1 MMRSGRQPQKVA
13 RVASWRSPP
22 CAAHI
27 ACWIGQ
33 KLEKQGADRY
43 FAHSYC
49 VRLVMSENA
58 SDRTRDFLGS
68 GSPLRNANRR
78 QRNSHAGTLHRA
90 MLDRAPDLV
99 FLLGADGRFL
109 FINDAVERLLGYRK
123 DRLIGEHYSRIVL
136 EEDLELARDLF
147 AGRPDD
153 AQEVELRL
161 RLHPSRA
168 GPRPTQSP
176 TIWTEIKVAHLDGA
190 DTGLACATARD
201 ISARREARESLIFR
215 AHHDWLTHLPNRV
228 LLDDRLDLAVAQA
241 QRDGQRLAVIFLDL
255 DRFKLVNDQYGH
267 TVGDRLLQAVAKR
280 LRSCLGPGDT
290 ISRFGGDEFALLVPD
305 IFAKQDAVSVVRRVV
320 RRIRNPF
327 IVDGQQFNVTA
338 SVGVAMYPE
347 AGGTADALVRSADTA
362 MYHVKNRGGN
372 GYRFFAGAM
381 NRRLSRRF
389 AMEREL
395 RAALAG
401 DALSVY
407 YQPRVHLETGA
418 IVGVE
423 AFARWYRPSKGSPGG
438 PIEANAFLP
447 VAEETGLIS
456 QIDAWVQRRAF
467 EDAARWRAAGFKPC
481 LSVNASAHQIE
492 RGDFVQHIDQ
502 LLKATALP
510 PYAVAL
516 EITEDTLTRD
526 IEAAVPKLD
535 YLRRRGVRIVIDDF
549 GAGYSSLSHLRR
561 FPIDALKLDRR
572 FVSGIEG
579 GYTNI
584 VEAIAGIANGLRLD
598 LMAEGVE
605 TRRQLACLREHG
617 CIEAQG
623 FLFSRPIPAGEMAA
637 VLRSDPYRS
646 LDTVVEAPSTA

>member
-1 MMRSGRQPQKVA
+1 
-13 RVASWRSPP
+13 
-22 CAAHI
+22 
-27 ACWIGQ
+27 
-33 KLEKQGADRY
+33 
-43 FAHSYC
+43 
-49 VRLVMSENA
+49 MSENA
-58 SDRTRDFLGS
+58 SDRTRGFLRS
-68 GSPLRNANRR
+68 GKPLRNAKKL
-78 QRNSHAGTLHRA
+78 QRDSRAGMLHQA
-90 MLDRAPDLV
+90 MLDRSPDLV
-99 FLLGADGRFL
+99 FLLDADGRFI

-123 DRLIGEHYSRIVL
+123 DRLVGEHYSRIVL
-136 EEDLELARDLF
+136 EDDLELARNLF
-147 AGRPDD
+147 AGRSDD
-153 AQEVELRL
+153 VQEAELRL

-168 GPRPTQSP
+168 GPRPAQS
-176 TIWTEIKVAHLDGA
+176 TTVWTEIKVSHLDGA
-190 DTGLACATARD
+190 DSELACVTARD
-201 ISARREARESLIFR
+201 ISERREAQESLVFH

-241 QRDGQRLAVIFLDL
+241 QRDSRRLAVIFLDL

-280 LRSCLGPGDT
+280 LRRCLGQGDT
-290 ISRFGGDEFALLVPD
+290 ISRFGGDEFALLLPD
-305 IFAKQDAVSVVRRVV
+305 ILAKRDAVSAVRRVV

-327 IVDGQQFNVTA
+327 IVDGNELNVSA
-338 SVGVAMYPE
+338 SIGVAMYPE
-347 AGGTADALVRSADTA
+347 AGDTAEALMQSADIA
-362 MYHVKNRGGN
+362 MYRVKNRGGN

-381 NRRLSRRF
+381 NRRLSRRI

-407 YQPRVHLETGA
+407 YQPRVHLETGT

-423 AFARWYRPSKGSPGG
+423 ALARWDRPSEGSPTDASGGSPGG
-438 PIEANAFLP
+438 IVEANTFLP

-467 EDAARWRAAGFKPC
+467 EDAARWRSEGFKPC

-492 RGDFVQHIDQ
+492 GGDFVQHIDE
-502 LLKATALP
+502 LLKATGLP

-516 EITEDTLTRD
+516 EITEETLTRD

-572 FVSGIEG
+572 FVSGIDG

-584 VEAIAGIANGLRLD
+584 VEAIAGIAHGLRLD

-605 TRRQLACLREHG
+605 TRRQFAYLREHG
-617 CIEAQG
+617 CMEAQG
-623 FLFSRPIPAGEMAA
+623 FLFSRPMPADEMAA
-637 VLRSDPYRS
+637 VLRADPYRS
-646 LDTVVEAPSTA
+646 LHTIVDAPSAG

>member
-1 MMRSGRQPQKVA
+1 
-13 RVASWRSPP
+13 
-22 CAAHI
+22 
-27 ACWIGQ
+27 
-33 KLEKQGADRY
+33 
-43 FAHSYC
+43 
-49 VRLVMSENA
+49 MSENA
-58 SDRTRDFLGS
+58 SDRTRGFLRS
-68 GSPLRNANRR
+68 GKPLRNAKKLQGDSRAAVLR
-78 QRNSHAGTLHRA
+78 QA
-90 MLDRAPDLV
+90 MLDRSPDLV
-99 FLLGADGRFL
+99 FLLDADGRFI
-109 FINDAVERLLGYRK
+109 FINDAVERLLGYSK
-123 DRLIGEHYSRIVL
+123 ERLIGEHYSRIVL
-136 EEDLELARDLF
+136 EDDLELARNLF
-147 AGRPDD
+147 TERSGDVEEA
-153 AQEVELRL
+153 ELRL
-161 RLHPSRA
+161 CLHPSRA
-168 GPRPTQSP
+168 GPRPAQS
-176 TIWTEIKVAHLDGA
+176 TTVWTEIKVSHLDGT
-190 DTGLACATARD
+190 DSGLACATARD
-201 ISARREARESLIFR
+201 ISERREAQESLVFH

-241 QRDGQRLAVIFLDL
+241 QRDSQGLAVIFLDL

-280 LRSCLGPGDT
+280 LRNCLGQGDT
-290 ISRFGGDEFALLVPD
+290 ISRFGGDEFALLLPD
-305 IFAKQDAVSVVRRVV
+305 IFAKRDAVAVVRRVV

-327 IVDGQQFNVTA
+327 IVDGNELNVSA
-338 SVGVAMYPE
+338 SIGVAMYPE
-347 AGGTADALVRSADTA
+347 AGSTAEALVQSADIA

-389 AMEREL
+389 TMERDL
-395 RAALAG
+395 RTALAE

-407 YQPRVHLETGA
+407 YQPRVHLETGT

-423 AFARWYRPSKGSPGG
+423 ALARWDRPQEGSPSDSPGG
-438 PIEANAFLP
+438 IVEANAFLP

-467 EDAARWRAAGFKPC
+467 EDAARWRAEGFKPC

-492 RGDFVQHIDQ
+492 GGDFVQHIDE
-502 LLKATALP
+502 LLKATGLP

-516 EITEDTLTRD
+516 EITEETLTRD

-572 FVSGIEG
+572 FVSGIEA

-584 VEAIAGIANGLRLD
+584 VEAIAGIAHGLRLD

-605 TRRQLACLREHG
+605 TRRQFAYLREHG
-617 CIEAQG
+617 CMEAQG
-623 FLFSRPIPAGEMAA
+623 FLFSRPIPPDEMAA
-637 VLRSDPYRS
+637 VLRADPYRS
-646 LDTVVEAPSTA
+646 LHTIVDTPSAG

>member
-1 MMRSGRQPQKVA
+1 
-13 RVASWRSPP
+13 
-22 CAAHI
+22 
-27 ACWIGQ
+27 
-33 KLEKQGADRY
+33 
-43 FAHSYC
+43 
-49 VRLVMSENA
+49 MSENA
-58 SDRTRDFLGS
+58 SDRTRGFLRS
-68 GSPLRNANRR
+68 GKPLRNAKKLQRDSRAAVLR
-78 QRNSHAGTLHRA
+78 QA
-90 MLDRAPDLV
+90 MLDHAPDLV
-99 FLLGADGRFL
+99 FLLGADGRFI
-109 FINDAVERLLGYRK
+109 FINDAVERLLGYSK

-136 EEDLELARDLF
+136 EDDLELARNLF
-147 AGRPDD
+147 TERSGDVEEA
-153 AQEVELRL
+153 ELRL
-161 RLHPSRA
+161 CLHPSRA
-168 GPRPTQSP
+168 GPRPAQS
-176 TIWTEIKVAHLDGA
+176 TTVWTEIKVSHLDGA
-190 DTGLACATARD
+190 DSGLACATARD
-201 ISARREARESLIFR
+201 ISERREAQESLVFH

-241 QRDGQRLAVIFLDL
+241 RRYSHGLAVIFLDL

-280 LRSCLGPGDT
+280 LRSCLGQGDT
-290 ISRFGGDEFALLVPD
+290 ISRFGGDEFALLLPD
-305 IFAKQDAVSVVRRVV
+305 IFAKRDAVSVVRRVV

-327 IVDGQQFNVTA
+327 IVDGNELNVSA
-338 SVGVAMYPE
+338 SIGVAMYPE
-347 AGGTADALVRSADTA
+347 AGNTAEALVQSADIA

-381 NRRLSRRF
+381 NQRLSRRF
-389 AMEREL
+389 TMEREL
-395 RAALAG
+395 RAALAE

-407 YQPRVHLETGA
+407 YQPRVHLKSAT

-423 AFARWYRPSKGSPGG
+423 ALARWDRPQEGSPSHSQGGSPGG
-438 PIEANAFLP
+438 IVEANAFLP

-467 EDAARWRAAGFKPC
+467 EDAARWRAEGFKPC

-492 RGDFVQHIDQ
+492 GGDFVQHIDE
-502 LLKATALP
+502 LLRATGLP

-516 EITEDTLTRD
+516 EITEETLTRD

-572 FVSGIEG
+572 FVSGIEA

-584 VEAIAGIANGLRLD
+584 VEAIAGIAHGLRLD

-605 TRRQLACLREHG
+605 TRRQFAYLREHG
-617 CIEAQG
+617 CMEAQG
-623 FLFSRPIPAGEMAA
+623 FLFSRPIPADEMAA
-637 VLRSDPYRS
+637 VLRADPYRS
-646 LDTVVEAPSTA
+646 LHTIVDAPSAG

>member
-1 MMRSGRQPQKVA
+1 
-13 RVASWRSPP
+13 
-22 CAAHI
+22 
-27 ACWIGQ
+27 
-33 KLEKQGADRY
+33 
-43 FAHSYC
+43 
-49 VRLVMSENA
+49 MSENA

-68 GSPLRNANRR
+68 GKPLRNAKKL
-78 QRNSHAGTLHRA
+78 QWDGHAGMLHRA
-90 MLDRAPDLV
+90 MLDRSPDLV
-99 FLLGADGRFL
+99 FLLGADGRFI
-109 FINDAVERLLGYRK
+109 FMNDAVERLLGYSK

-136 EEDLELARDLF
+136 EDDLELARNLF
-147 AGRPDD
+147 ANRSDD
-153 AQEVELRL
+153 VQEAELRL

-168 GPRPTQSP
+168 GPRPAQS
-176 TIWTEIKVAHLDGA
+176 TTVWTEIKVSHLDGA
-190 DTGLACATARD
+190 DSGLAYATARD
-201 ISARREARESLIFR
+201 ISERREAQESLVFH

-241 QRDGQRLAVIFLDL
+241 QRDSRRLAVIFLDL

-280 LRSCLGPGDT
+280 LRNCLGQGDT
-290 ISRFGGDEFALLVPD
+290 ISRFGGDEFALLLPD
-305 IFAKQDAVSVVRRVV
+305 ILAKRDAVSVVRRVV

-327 IVDGQQFNVTA
+327 IVDGNELNVSA
-338 SVGVAMYPE
+338 SIGVAMYPE
-347 AGGTADALVRSADTA
+347 AGDTAEALVQSADIA
-362 MYHVKNRGGN
+362 MYRVKNRGGN

-381 NRRLSRRF
+381 NRRLSRRI

-395 RAALAG
+395 RAALAE

-407 YQPRVHLETGA
+407 YQPRVHLETGT

-423 AFARWYRPSKGSPGG
+423 ALARWDRPPEGSPTDAPGG
-438 PIEANAFLP
+438 SLAGIIEANAFLP

-467 EDAARWRAAGFKPC
+467 EDAARWRAEGFKPC

-492 RGDFVQHIDQ
+492 GGDFVQHIDE
-502 LLKATALP
+502 LLKATGLP

-516 EITEDTLTRD
+516 EITEETLTRD

-584 VEAIAGIANGLRLD
+584 VEAIAGIAHGLRLD

-605 TRRQLACLREHG
+605 TRRQFAYLREHG
-617 CIEAQG
+617 CMEAQG
-623 FLFSRPIPAGEMAA
+623 FLFSRPMPAAEMAA
-637 VLRSDPYRS
+637 VLRADPYRS
-646 LDTVVEAPSTA
+646 LHTIVDPPSAG

>member
-1 MMRSGRQPQKVA
+1 
-13 RVASWRSPP
+13 
-22 CAAHI
+22 
-27 ACWIGQ
+27 
-33 KLEKQGADRY
+33 
-43 FAHSYC
+43 
-49 VRLVMSENA
+49 MSENA
-58 SDRTRDFLGS
+58 SDRTRGFLRS
-68 GSPLRNANRR
+68 GKPLRNAKKL
-78 QRNSHAGTLHRA
+78 QRDSHAAMLRQV
-90 MLDRAPDLV
+90 MLDRSPDLV

-123 DRLIGEHYSRIVL
+123 DSLIGEHYSRIVL
-136 EEDLELARDLF
+136 EDDLELARNLF
-147 AGRPDD
+147 TERSG
-153 AQEVELRL
+153 EVEEAELRL
-161 RLHPSRA
+161 CLHPSRA
-168 GPRPTQSP
+168 GPRPVQS
-176 TIWTEIKVAHLDGA
+176 TTVWTEIKVSHLDGA
-190 DTGLACATARD
+190 DSGLACATARD
-201 ISARREARESLIFR
+201 ISERREAQESLVFH

-241 QRDGQRLAVIFLDL
+241 QRDSQGLAVIFLDL

-280 LRSCLGPGDT
+280 LRSCLGQGDT
-290 ISRFGGDEFALLVPD
+290 ISRFGGDEFALLLPD
-305 IFAKQDAVSVVRRVV
+305 IFAKRDAVAVVRRVV

-327 IVDGQQFNVTA
+327 IVDGNELNVSA
-338 SVGVAMYPE
+338 SIGVAMYPE
-347 AGGTADALVRSADTA
+347 AGSTAEALVQSADIA

-389 AMEREL
+389 TMERDL
-395 RAALAG
+395 RTALAE

-407 YQPRVHLETGA
+407 YQPRVHLETGT

-423 AFARWYRPSKGSPGG
+423 ALARWDRPSESSPGG
-438 PIEANAFLP
+438 IVEANAFLP

-467 EDAARWRAAGFKPC
+467 EDAARWRDEGFKPC

-492 RGDFVQHIDQ
+492 GGDFVQHIDE
-502 LLKATALP
+502 LLRATGLP

-516 EITEDTLTRD
+516 EITEETLTRD

-572 FVSGIEG
+572 FVSGIDS

-584 VEAIAGIANGLRLD
+584 VEAIAGIAHGLRLD

-605 TRRQLACLREHG
+605 TQRQFAYLREHG
-617 CIEAQG
+617 CMEAQG
-623 FLFSRPIPAGEMAA
+623 FLFSRPIPADEMAA
-637 VLRSDPYRS
+637 VLRADPYRS
-646 LDTVVEAPSTA
+646 LHPIVDAPSSG

>member
-1 MMRSGRQPQKVA
+1 
-13 RVASWRSPP
+13 
-22 CAAHI
+22 
-27 ACWIGQ
+27 
-33 KLEKQGADRY
+33 
-43 FAHSYC
+43 
-49 VRLVMSENA
+49 MSENA
-58 SDRTRDFLGS
+58 SDRTRGFLRS
-68 GSPLRNANRR
+68 GKPLRNAKKLQGDSRAAVLR
-78 QRNSHAGTLHRA
+78 QV
-90 MLDRAPDLV
+90 MLDRSPDLV
-99 FLLGADGRFL
+99 FLLDADGRFL
-109 FINDAVERLLGYRK
+109 FINDAVEHLLGYRK

-136 EEDLELARDLF
+136 EEDLELARNLF
-147 AGRPDD
+147 AGRSDD
-153 AQEVELRL
+153 VQEAELRL

-168 GPRPTQSP
+168 GPRPAQS
-176 TIWTEIKVAHLDGA
+176 TTVWTEIKVSHLDGA
-190 DTGLACATARD
+190 DSGLACATARD
-201 ISARREARESLIFR
+201 ISERREAQESLVFH

-241 QRDGQRLAVIFLDL
+241 QRDNQRLAVIFLDL

-280 LRSCLGPGDT
+280 LRSCLGQGDT
-290 ISRFGGDEFALLVPD
+290 ISRFGGDEFALLLPD
-305 IFAKQDAVSVVRRVV
+305 IFAKRDAVSVVRRVV

-327 IVDGQQFNVTA
+327 IVDGNELNVSA
-338 SVGVAMYPE
+338 SIGVAMYPE
-347 AGGTADALVRSADTA
+347 AGNTAEALVQSADIA

-389 AMEREL
+389 TMEREL
-395 RAALAG
+395 RTALAE

-407 YQPRVHLETGA
+407 YQPRVHLETGT

-423 AFARWYRPSKGSPGG
+423 ALARWDRPSEGSLGD
-438 PIEANAFLP
+438 IVEANAFLP

-467 EDAARWRAAGFKPC
+467 EDASRWRAEGFKPC

-492 RGDFVQHIDQ
+492 GGDFVQHIDE
-502 LLKATALP
+502 LLRATGLP

-516 EITEDTLTRD
+516 EITEETLTRD
-526 IEAAVPKLD
+526 IESAVPKLD

-572 FVSGIEG
+572 FVSGIEA

-584 VEAIAGIANGLRLD
+584 VEAIAGIAHGLRLD

-605 TRRQLACLREHG
+605 TQRQFAYLREHG
-617 CIEAQG
+617 CMEAQG
-623 FLFSRPIPAGEMAA
+623 FLFSRPMPADEMAA
-637 VLRSDPYRS
+637 VLRADPYRS
-646 LDTVVEAPSTA
+646 LNTIVDAPSAG

>member
-1 MMRSGRQPQKVA
+1 
-13 RVASWRSPP
+13 
-22 CAAHI
+22 
-27 ACWIGQ
+27 
-33 KLEKQGADRY
+33 
-43 FAHSYC
+43 
-49 VRLVMSENA
+49 MSENA
-58 SDRTRDFLGS
+58 SDRTRGFLRS
-68 GSPLRNANRR
+68 GKPLRNAKKL
-78 QRNSHAGTLHRA
+78 QRDSRA
-90 MLDRAPDLV
+90 VLQQVMLERSPDLV

-136 EEDLELARDLF
+136 EDDLELARNLF
-147 AGRPDD
+147 TERSG
-153 AQEVELRL
+153 EVEEAELRL

-168 GPRPTQSP
+168 GPRPAQS
-176 TIWTEIKVAHLDGA
+176 TTVWTEIKVSHLDGA
-190 DTGLACATARD
+190 DSGLACATARD
-201 ISARREARESLIFR
+201 ISERREAQESLVFH

-241 QRDGQRLAVIFLDL
+241 QRDSQVLAVIFLDL

-280 LRSCLGPGDT
+280 LRSCLGQGDT
-290 ISRFGGDEFALLVPD
+290 ISRFGGDEFALLLPD
-305 IFAKQDAVSVVRRVV
+305 IVAKRDAVAVVRRVV

-327 IVDGQQFNVTA
+327 IVDGNELNVSA
-338 SVGVAMYPE
+338 SIGVAMYPE
-347 AGGTADALVRSADTA
+347 AGSTTEALVQSADIA

-389 AMEREL
+389 TMEREL
-395 RAALAG
+395 RTALAE

-407 YQPRVHLETGA
+407 YQPRVHLETGT

-423 AFARWYRPSKGSPGG
+423 ALARWDRPSEGSPGG
-438 PIEANAFLP
+438 IVEANAFLP

-467 EDAARWRAAGFKPC
+467 EDAARWREEGFKPC

-492 RGDFVQHIDQ
+492 DGDFVQHIDE
-502 LLKATALP
+502 LLRATGLP

-516 EITEDTLTRD
+516 EITEETLTRD

-572 FVSGIEG
+572 FVSGIDS

-584 VEAIAGIANGLRLD
+584 VEAIAGIAHGLRLD

-605 TRRQLACLREHG
+605 TRRQFAYLREHG
-617 CIEAQG
+617 CMEAQG
-623 FLFSRPIPAGEMAA
+623 FLFSRPIPADDMAA

-646 LDTVVEAPSTA
+646 LHTIVDAPSAG

>member
-1 MMRSGRQPQKVA
+1 
-13 RVASWRSPP
+13 
-22 CAAHI
+22 
-27 ACWIGQ
+27 
-33 KLEKQGADRY
+33 
-43 FAHSYC
+43 
-49 VRLVMSENA
+49 MSENA
-58 SDRTRDFLGS
+58 SDRTRGFLRS
-68 GSPLRNANRR
+68 GKPLRNAKKLQGDSRAAVLR
-78 QRNSHAGTLHRA
+78 QA
-90 MLDRAPDLV
+90 MLDRSPDLV
-99 FLLGADGRFL
+99 FLLDADGRFI
-109 FINDAVERLLGYRK
+109 FINDAVERLLGYSK
-123 DRLIGEHYSRIVL
+123 ERLIGEHYSRIVL
-136 EEDLELARDLF
+136 EDDLELARNLF
-147 AGRPDD
+147 TERSGDVEEA
-153 AQEVELRL
+153 ELRL
-161 RLHPSRA
+161 CLHPSRA
-168 GPRPTQSP
+168 GPRPAQS
-176 TIWTEIKVAHLDGA
+176 TTVWTEIKVSHLDGA
-190 DTGLACATARD
+190 DSGLACATARD
-201 ISARREARESLIFR
+201 ISERREAQESLVFH

-241 QRDGQRLAVIFLDL
+241 QRDSQGLAVIFLDL

-280 LRSCLGPGDT
+280 LRNCLGQGDT
-290 ISRFGGDEFALLVPD
+290 ISRFGGDEFALLLPD
-305 IFAKQDAVSVVRRVV
+305 IFAKRDAVAVVRRVV

-327 IVDGQQFNVTA
+327 IVDGNELNVSA
-338 SVGVAMYPE
+338 SIGVAMYPE
-347 AGGTADALVRSADTA
+347 AGSTAEALVQSADIA

-389 AMEREL
+389 TMERDL
-395 RAALAG
+395 RTALAE

-407 YQPRVHLETGA
+407 YQPRVHLETGT

-423 AFARWYRPSKGSPGG
+423 ALARWDRPQEGSPSDSPGG
-438 PIEANAFLP
+438 IVEANAFLP

-467 EDAARWRAAGFKPC
+467 EDAARWRAEGFKPC

-492 RGDFVQHIDQ
+492 GGDFVQHIDE
-502 LLKATALP
+502 LLKATGLP

-516 EITEDTLTRD
+516 EITEETLTRD

-572 FVSGIEG
+572 FVSGIEA

-584 VEAIAGIANGLRLD
+584 VEAIAGIAHGLRLD

-605 TRRQLACLREHG
+605 TRRQFAYLREHG
-617 CIEAQG
+617 CMEAQG
-623 FLFSRPIPAGEMAA
+623 FLFSRPIPPDEMAA
-637 VLRSDPYRS
+637 VLRADPYRS
-646 LDTVVEAPSTA
+646 LHTIVDTPSAG

>member
-1 MMRSGRQPQKVA
+1 
-13 RVASWRSPP
+13 
-22 CAAHI
+22 
-27 ACWIGQ
+27 
-33 KLEKQGADRY
+33 
-43 FAHSYC
+43 
-49 VRLVMSENA
+49 MSESA

-68 GSPLRNANRR
+68 GKPLRNAKKLQGDSHVGMLR
-78 QRNSHAGTLHRA
+78 QA
-90 MLDRAPDLV
+90 MLDRSPDLV
-99 FLLGADGRFL
+99 FLLGADGRFI
-109 FINDAVERLLGYRK
+109 FMNDAVERLLGYSK
-123 DRLIGEHYSRIVL
+123 ERLIGEHYSRIVL
-136 EEDLELARDLF
+136 EDDIELARNLF
-147 AGRPDD
+147 AGRSEDV
-153 AQEVELRL
+153 QEAELRL

-168 GPRPTQSP
+168 GPRPAHST
-176 TIWTEIKVAHLDGA
+176 TVWTEIKVSHLDGA
-190 DTGLACATARD
+190 DSGLACAAVRD
-201 ISARREARESLIFR
+201 ISERREAQESLVFH

-241 QRDGQRLAVIFLDL
+241 ERDNRCLAVIFLDL

-280 LRSCLGPGDT
+280 LRSCLGQGDT
-290 ISRFGGDEFALLVPD
+290 ISRFGGDEFALLLPD
-305 IFAKQDAVSVVRRVV
+305 ILAKRDAVSVVRRVV
-320 RRIRNPF
+320 RCIRNPF
-327 IVDGQQFNVTA
+327 IVDGNQLNVSA
-338 SVGVAMYPE
+338 SIGVAMYPE
-347 AGGTADALVRSADTA
+347 AGNTAEALVRSADIA

-389 AMEREL
+389 RMEREL
-395 RAALAG
+395 RTALAE

-407 YQPRVHLETGA
+407 YQPRVHLETGT

-423 AFARWYRPSKGSPGG
+423 ALARWDRPSEGSPTHSPEG
-438 PIEANAFLP
+438 ISEANAFLP

-467 EDAARWRAAGFKPC
+467 EDAARWRAEGFKPC
-481 LSVNASAHQIE
+481 LSVNASPNQIE
-492 RGDFVQHIDQ
+492 GGDFVQHIDE
-502 LLKATALP
+502 LLKATGLP

-516 EITEDTLTRD
+516 EITEATLTRD

-584 VEAIAGIANGLRLD
+584 VEAIAGIAHGLRLD

-605 TRRQLACLREHG
+605 TRRQFACLREHG
-617 CIEAQG
+617 CMEAQG
-623 FLFSRPIPAGEMAA
+623 FLFSRPIPADQMAA
-637 VLRSDPYRS
+637 VLRADPYRS
-646 LDTVVEAPSTA
+646 LHAIVDAPSAG

>member
-1 MMRSGRQPQKVA
+1 
-13 RVASWRSPP
+13 
-22 CAAHI
+22 
-27 ACWIGQ
+27 
-33 KLEKQGADRY
+33 
-43 FAHSYC
+43 
-49 VRLVMSENA
+49 MSENA
-58 SDRTRDFLGS
+58 SDRTRGFLRS
-68 GSPLRNANRR
+68 GKPLRNAKKLQRDNRAAVLR
-78 QRNSHAGTLHRA
+78 QV
-90 MLDRAPDLV
+90 MLDRSPDLV
-99 FLLGADGRFL
+99 FLLDADGRFL

-136 EEDLELARDLF
+136 EDDLELAHNLF
-147 AGRPDD
+147 AGRSDD
-153 AQEVELRL
+153 VQEAELRL

-168 GPRPTQSP
+168 GPRPAQS
-176 TIWTEIKVAHLDGA
+176 TTVWTEIKVSHLDGA
-190 DTGLACATARD
+190 DSGLACATARD
-201 ISARREARESLIFR
+201 ISERREAQESLVFH

-241 QRDGQRLAVIFLDL
+241 RRDSQRLAVIFLDL

-280 LRSCLGPGDT
+280 LRSCLGQGDT
-290 ISRFGGDEFALLVPD
+290 ISRFGGDEFALLLPD
-305 IFAKQDAVSVVRRVV
+305 IVAKRDAVSVVRRVV

-327 IVDGQQFNVTA
+327 IVDGNELNVSA
-338 SVGVAMYPE
+338 SIGVAMYPE
-347 AGGTADALVRSADTA
+347 AGNTAEALVRSADIA

-389 AMEREL
+389 TMEREL
-395 RAALAG
+395 RSALAE

-407 YQPRVHLETGA
+407 YQPRVHLETGT

-423 AFARWYRPSKGSPGG
+423 ALARWDWPSEGSPGG
-438 PIEANAFLP
+438 IVEANAFLP

-456 QIDAWVQRRAF
+456 RIDAWVQRRAF
-467 EDAARWRAAGFKPC
+467 EDAARWRSEGFKPC

-492 RGDFVQHIDQ
+492 GGDFVRHIDE
-502 LLKATALP
+502 LLKATGLP

-516 EITEDTLTRD
+516 EITEETLTRD

-584 VEAIAGIANGLRLD
+584 VEAIAGIARGLRLD

-605 TRRQLACLREHG
+605 TQRQFAYLREHG
-617 CIEAQG
+617 CMEAQG
-623 FLFSRPIPAGEMAA
+623 FLFSRPIPADEMAA
-637 VLRSDPYRS
+637 VLRADPYRS
-646 LDTVVEAPSTA
+646 LHTIVDAPSAG

>member
-1 MMRSGRQPQKVA
+1 
-13 RVASWRSPP
+13 
-22 CAAHI
+22 
-27 ACWIGQ
+27 
-33 KLEKQGADRY
+33 
-43 FAHSYC
+43 
-49 VRLVMSENA
+49 MSENA
-58 SDRTRDFLGS
+58 SDRTRGFLRS
-68 GSPLRNANRR
+68 GKPLRNAKKLQRDSRAAVLR
-78 QRNSHAGTLHRA
+78 QV
-90 MLDRAPDLV
+90 MLDSSPDLV
-99 FLLGADGRFL
+99 FLLDADGRFL

-123 DRLIGEHYSRIVL
+123 ERLIGEHYSRIVL
-136 EEDLELARDLF
+136 EDDHELARNLF
-147 AGRPDD
+147 AGRSDD
-153 AQEVELRL
+153 VQEAELRL

-168 GPRPTQSP
+168 GPRPAQS
-176 TIWTEIKVAHLDGA
+176 TTVWTEIKVSHLDGA
-190 DTGLACATARD
+190 DSGLACATARD
-201 ISARREARESLIFR
+201 ISERREAQESLVFH

-241 QRDGQRLAVIFLDL
+241 QRDSQRLAVIFLDL

-280 LRSCLGPGDT
+280 LRSCLGQGDT
-290 ISRFGGDEFALLVPD
+290 ISRFGGDEFALLLPD
-305 IFAKQDAVSVVRRVV
+305 IVAKRDAVSVVRRVV

-327 IVDGQQFNVTA
+327 IVDGNELNVSA
-338 SVGVAMYPE
+338 SIGVAVYPE
-347 AGGTADALVRSADTA
+347 AGNTAEALVQSADIA

-389 AMEREL
+389 TMEREL
-395 RAALAG
+395 RTALAE

-407 YQPRVHLETGA
+407 YQPRVHLETGT

-423 AFARWYRPSKGSPGG
+423 ALARWDRPSEGAPGD
-438 PIEANAFLP
+438 IVEANAFLP

-467 EDAARWRAAGFKPC
+467 EDAARWRAEGFKPC

-492 RGDFVQHIDQ
+492 GGDFVQHIDE
-502 LLKATALP
+502 LLKLTGLP

-516 EITEDTLTRD
+516 EITEETLTRD

-572 FVSGIEG
+572 FVSGIDSG
-579 GYTNI
+579 HTNI
-584 VEAIAGIANGLRLD
+584 VEAIAGIAHGLRLD

-605 TRRQLACLREHG
+605 TRRQFAYLREHG
-617 CIEAQG
+617 CMEAQG
-623 FLFSRPIPAGEMAA
+623 YLFSRPIPADDMAT
-637 VLRSDPYRS
+637 VLRADPYRS
-646 LDTVVEAPSTA
+646 LHTIVDAPSTD